1 MGASGST
8 GGLPELLELD
18 HEPFKGEL
26 GIGVHRKIMPELL

>member
-26 GIGVHRKIMPELL
+26 GIGIHSKIMPELL